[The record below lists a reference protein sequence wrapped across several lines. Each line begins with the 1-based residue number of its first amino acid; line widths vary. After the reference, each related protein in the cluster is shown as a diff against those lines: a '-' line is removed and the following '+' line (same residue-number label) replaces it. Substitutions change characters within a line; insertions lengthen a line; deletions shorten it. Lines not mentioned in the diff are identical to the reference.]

1 MEQERYKLL
10 IEGIDKD
17 SIEYL
22 VEGKTESEKTY
33 RIKGAFMEAERKNR
47 NGRIYPKS
55 VLEKEVSR
63 YCKEEIAQNL
73 STGSLDHPISS
84 PTVMLKDACHLIES
98 LEWSGNIVMGSAR
111 VLSTP
116 SGQILKCL
124 MNDKVSV
131 GVSSRALGNLQ
142 NGYVSENLKLLAV
155 DAVANASS
163 YSSTVVESI
172 VEGLDFIIQ
181 GNQFVA
187 VSAEKF
193 QKDLSK
199 NGTKNLANDLHK
211 FLESLKT
218 KL

>member
-1 MEQERYKLL
+1 MEQEKFKLL
-10 IEGIDKD
+10 IESVDKD

-22 VEGKTESEKTY
+22 VEGKTEAEKTY

-63 YCKEEIAQNL
+63 YCKEEIAQGL
-73 STGSLDHPISS
+73 SMGSADHPQN
-84 PTVMLKDACHLIES
+84 PVVCLKDASYIVES
-98 LEWSGNIVMGSAR
+98 LDWSGNIVNGSAR

-124 MNDKVSV
+124 MNDRVSF
-131 GVSSRALGNLQ
+131 GVSSRSLGSLN

-172 VEGLDFIIQ
+172 VENYDFIIQ
-181 GNQFVA
+181 GNKFVA
-187 VSAEKF
+187 VAVEKF
-193 QKDLSK
+193 EKDLAK
-199 NGTKNLANDLHK
+199 HGTKSLYEDLSK
-211 FLESLKT
+211 FLESLKQ
-218 KL
+218 KI

>member
-63 YCKEEIAQNL
+63 YCKEEIAQGL
-73 STGSLDHPISS
+73 SYSSCDHPST
-84 PTVMLKDACHLIES
+84 PQVMLKDASHIIES
-98 LEWSGNIVMGSAR
+98 LEWSGNIVNGSAR
-111 VLSTP
+111 ILSTP
-116 SGQILKCL
+116 FGQILKCL
-124 MNDKVSV
+124 MNDKLNF
-131 GVSSRALGNLQ
+131 GVSSRSLGSLN
-142 NGYVSENLKLLAV
+142 NGYVSENLRLLAV

-172 VEGLDFIIQ
+172 VENYDFIIQ

-187 VSAEKF
+187 VAVENF
-193 QKDLSK
+193 QKDLAK
-199 NGTKNLANDLHK
+199 HGTKSLYEDLSN
-211 FLESLKT
+211 FLTSLKR
-218 KL
+218 KI

>member
-1 MEQERYKLL
+1 MERYKLL
-10 IEGIDKD
+10 IEGVDKD

-22 VEGKTESEKTY
+22 VEGKTEAEKTY

-63 YCKEEIAQNL
+63 YCNEEIAQSL
-73 STGSLDHPISS
+73 STGSLDHPIST

-98 LEWSGNIVMGSAR
+98 LTWSGNMVMGSAR

-131 GVSSRALGNLQ
+131 GVSSRSLGSLQ
-142 NGYVSENLKLLAV
+142 NGYVSENLRLLAV

-172 VEGLDFIIQ
+172 VENFDFIIQ

-187 VSAEKF
+187 VAVETF
-193 QKDLSK
+193 QKDLAK
-199 NGTKNLANDLHK
+199 HGTKSLYEDLNK
-211 FLESLKT
+211 FLETLKT
-218 KL
+218 KI